1 MGLKTPSH
9 RAFTVDG
16 LALWSLLSDN
26 LRDPDIS
33 ILTLANSKTVFFI
46 LVMFCALSASQML
59 LCTVW
64 IHIDIGMVYQS
75 DMLCVCFVILQ
86 IALRWRTEAE
96 VVSGKGKNQPFQ
108 WSLCSLA
115 IPLGLLAYLF
125 SGTNL
130 EAKNMNP
137 LCRLVWHTKFPR
149 SRNRKERPSRLLG
162 MHIGPLLE
170 RPQHWWLKER

>member
-1 MGLKTPSH
+1 
-9 RAFTVDG
+9 
-16 LALWSLLSDN
+16 
-26 LRDPDIS
+26 
-33 ILTLANSKTVFFI
+33 
-46 LVMFCALSASQML
+46 
-59 LCTVW
+59 
-64 IHIDIGMVYQS
+64 MVYQS